1 VNGDQTEQVCPIEQL
16 QDVCAVRAE
25 EDNWLAATTVVVV
38 EVASSNKRDAQCREE
53 SRRHDAQLRARI
65 LFANGFYV
73 ALSSERQWQ
82 PSGILNLT

>member
-1 VNGDQTEQVCPIEQL
+1 
-16 QDVCAVRAE
+16 VRAE
-25 EDNWLAATTVVVV
+25 EDNRLAATTVVVV

-73 ALSSERQWQ
+73 SLSSERQWQ
-82 PSGILNLT
+82 PSWDLKFNLT